1 MDEHRKEP
9 IIGDDKAGVGA
20 VPDAS
25 ASSAQASSDKASSA
39 QASAVSAGGEA
50 AASAESAS
58 EPAKRA
64 EAASSEIAQRR
75 PGNVTI
81 MAPPRRQQDWSR
93 HWDDEIEVEAPD
105 EPGEPAAKPH
115 GKRQLALAA
124 VAVILAAIAGA
135 AGGALTSAGF
145 AQVGGS
151 ADATTQAQAQARA
164 LDEQVSKLQ
173 TELAALKAS
182 VDRADKTASAQI
194 AKAND
199 RIEKVEKAQAEP
211 AQKIARLSETVE
223 KLRSAQAEK
232 PAPAPAQ
239 VASAAQDVTGSVPPK
254 PAAKANDVGRLP
266 TVEGWVLREVYDGGA
281 VIVGRA
287 GTFEVYAG
295 DPVPGLG
302 RVDAIRRQD
311 GRWVVV
317 TSRGLIVSR

>member
-1 MDEHRKEP
+1 MDEHRKQPNGE
-9 IIGDDKAGVGA
+9 DQAGAGA
-20 VPDAS
+20 AAGAS
-25 ASSAQASSDKASSA
+25 EGAAHSAQPP
-39 QASAVSAGGEA
+39 AVNANGD
-50 AASAESAS
+50 
-58 EPAKRA
+58 
-64 EAASSEIAQRR
+64 AASSQGPGAEPANESATSAGEIAQRR
-75 PGNVTI
+75 PGTVTI
-81 MAPPRRQQDWSR
+81 MAPPRKEDWAR

-105 EPGEPAAKPH
+105 EPDASAAKPH
-115 GKRQLALAA
+115 GRRQLALVA

-145 AQVGGS
+145 AHVGGN
-151 ADATTQAQAQARA
+151 ADAAAEAQAQTRA

-182 VDRADKTASAQI
+182 VDRADKAASAQI

-223 KLRSAQAEK
+223 KLRTAQAEK
-232 PAPAPAQ
+232 PAPAPAPAQ
-239 VASAAQDVTGSVPPK
+239 VASASQDITGSVPPK
-254 PAAKANDVGRLP
+254 PAAKPNDVGRLP
-266 TVEGWVLREVYDGGA
+266 TVSGWVLREVYDGGA
-281 VIVGRA
+281 VIVGRQ

-317 TSRGLIVSR
+317 TSRGLIVGR